1 MTPKTA
7 IKEPPTESLEQ
18 RLTKINAYSFRNE
31 WIERLRSAMIAHSK
45 RSDSFLLEISML
57 YEKRHVINNVGE
69 LINSLNKEIYANDI
83 RIEEI
88 KSIIRGL

>member
-1 MTPKTA
+1 
-7 IKEPPTESLEQ
+7 
-18 RLTKINAYSFRNE
+18 
-31 WIERLRSAMIAHSK
+31 
-45 RSDSFLLEISML
+45 ML